1 MSNYFNWY
9 IRQVVFHSLVQKGVS
24 HHIAY
29 DAAMCAMYRDSTC
42 VTDQPLPWG
51 IASQEVIERLLS
63 SSPNPYP
70 EQIDGVEEE

>member
-9 IRQVVFHSLVQKGVS
+9 VRQVVFHSLVQKGVS
-24 HHIAY
+24 HRIAY
-29 DAAMCAMYRDSTC
+29 DAAMCAMYRDST
-42 VTDQPLPWG
+42 QPLPWG
-51 IASQEVIERLLS
+51 IVSQEVIERLLS